1 MAFGKM
7 KMIGVALVAALSCGF
22 AAAQTMT
29 LYKLID
35 RDGKVTYS
43 EEKPKEFDGK
53 VVPIEID
60 MSSNRATM
68 PKYTSPSSSQVSAKK
83 AQENRVEKAK
93 NTLAQRKAEL
103 EDAIN
108 NPREEDIGRM
118 GTVGGFARPVPTEAY
133 LKRLADMEKRVKAAE
148 DELSA
153 AEGKK

>member
-1 MAFGKM
+1 MAYRNVKR
-7 KMIGVALVAALSCGF
+7 IGVALVAALSCGI
-22 AAAQTMT
+22 AAAQVMT

-35 RDGKVTYS
+35 RNGKITYS

-53 VVPIEID
+53 VVAIEVD
-60 MSSNRATM
+60 MGSNRATM
-68 PKYTSPSSSQVSAKK
+68 PKYTPQTSSQVAAKK
-83 AQENRVEKAK
+83 AQENRLEKAK
-93 NTLAQRKAEL
+93 NTLAQRKGEL

-133 LKRLADMEKRVKAAE
+133 LKRLAEMEAKVKAAE
-148 DELSA
+148 DELRA